1 MQNSV
6 LCGTFGCTLPNNHK
20 GLHLIPAVNSVRQR
34 QRPAEIYSVEPQA
47 GAKSQVGASP
57 AGSGN
62 ASRDKSPVSS
72 RSGMP
77 PPPIHEANGRKI
89 ITCVGCGVERSR
101 SIPGSK
107 PAVWLCGG
115 DRCAGEGP
123 IESSLPQ
130 PAQDPSGG
138 GGAPAGSSGDRPQW
152 QCVYCGRMLINAGAK
167 SNHERWCKQQQ
178 ERMALELASA
188 PSTPPPEP
196 DAPEDAES
204 RWQCVYCG
212 RALCNAGAK
221 SNHERWCKQQQE
233 KQALEEEAAEAA
245 AARSSPLPEP
255 DAPEEDAASRWQCV
269 YCGRMLCNAGAKSNH
284 ERWCK
289 QQQHQPAP
297 EAGQPSEAAEAEAAV
312 APDESGRALWQCVYC
327 GRVLTNA
334 GAKSNHERWC
344 RKVHLTEAEEAAPV
358 AAHAPATPEPV
369 LCQKRPDCEAGRSV
383 AATSD
388 EDIDR
393 LSSPVCPIAE
403 QEPVAREPRVL
414 AERVAAGRQQYLVQA
429 AGQGRSQAEWAAHA
443 SHVSWAAFVVEREE
457 EVQPMQLTDSLGNK
471 LCGTFGCILPNNHK
485 GLHQAGAGGSTEVAV
500 HDAAPPPFAL
510 PEVALSIQGGDESE
524 TGSDGGGE
532 AGGRWGG
539 SVLPA
544 GAPLPRNGQ
553 TCGEDLV
560 YARGSSL
567 QRVP

>member
-1 MQNSV
+1 MEHNAAAPPDSGEPAPAAAAGSVEPAAVDAGRLAPADAVSSRGPDRVQV

-77 PPPIHEANGRKI
+77 PPPSHEANGRKI

-221 SNHERWCKQQQE
+221 SNHERWCKQQQH
-233 KQALEEEAAEAA
+233 QADDAPGLTGAQLAVTQMLAVEREAA
-245 AARSSPLPEP
+245 AAAAAAAAMAVATTRPAGEAPPGPTSSLS
-255 DAPEEDAASRWQCV
+255 ASTQR
-269 YCGRMLCNAGAKSNH
+269 AGAS
-284 ERWCK
+284 
-289 QQQHQPAP
+289 
-297 EAGQPSEAAEAEAAV
+297 
-312 APDESGRALWQCVYC
+312 
-327 GRVLTNA
+327 
-334 GAKSNHERWC
+334 
-344 RKVHLTEAEEAAPV
+344 
-358 AAHAPATPEPV
+358 
-369 LCQKRPDCEAGRSV
+369 
-383 AATSD
+383 
-388 EDIDR
+388 
-393 LSSPVCPIAE
+393 
-403 QEPVAREPRVL
+403 
-414 AERVAAGRQQYLVQA
+414 
-429 AGQGRSQAEWAAHA
+429 
-443 SHVSWAAFVVEREE
+443 
-457 EVQPMQLTDSLGNK
+457 
-471 LCGTFGCILPNNHK
+471 
-485 GLHQAGAGGSTEVAV
+485 
-500 HDAAPPPFAL
+500 
-510 PEVALSIQGGDESE
+510 
-524 TGSDGGGE
+524 
-532 AGGRWGG
+532 
-539 SVLPA
+539 
-544 GAPLPRNGQ
+544 
-553 TCGEDLV
+553 
-560 YARGSSL
+560 
-567 QRVP
+567 